1 MDRIKSAE
9 VFTTIVEQGS
19 FSGAAEKL
27 GMSRAMVTRYLSEME
42 DWVGARLLHRTT
54 RKLNLTSIGET
65 IYEESKKL
73 NEIALRL
80 PKIGQSQTDQPAGSL
95 KISCSHSIAHDDLSK
110 ALVPFLTKYP
120 QIEIDLCISNQTVHL
135 IEDGIDLAIRISD
148 YLEPQ
153 LIAKKL
159 GLCHSVICAAP
170 SYFQDR
176 TIPKK
181 PEDLL
186 AHNCL
191 MYRYFGQNEWVFT
204 KENKSYAIAAKG
216 QLKSNETTFLVKAAI
231 EGAGIAMLPYSSAKE
246 SLFNGSLIELL
257 PDYQLQ
263 PLTIYAVY
271 SSKEH
276 MPQALRYLLDYL
288 SDWFKHNG

>member
-1 MDRIKSAE
+1 
-9 VFTTIVEQGS
+9 
-19 FSGAAEKL
+19 
-27 GMSRAMVTRYLSEME
+27 
-42 DWVGARLLHRTT
+42 
-54 RKLNLTSIGET
+54 
-65 IYEESKKL
+65 
-73 NEIALRL
+73 
-80 PKIGQSQTDQPAGSL
+80 
-95 KISCSHSIAHDDLSK
+95 
-110 ALVPFLTKYP
+110 
-120 QIEIDLCISNQTVHL
+120 
-135 IEDGIDLAIRISD
+135 
-148 YLEPQ
+148 
-153 LIAKKL
+153 
-159 GLCHSVICAAP
+159 
-170 SYFQDR
+170 
-176 TIPKK
+176 
-181 PEDLL
+181 
-186 AHNCL
+186 